1 MNLAH
6 RLLAFLRGPAPQ
18 PSHLHLPHGVTL
30 RVDPKASAHLFD
42 PLTATGA
49 VIWPATHVIA
59 DFLQRRRAALASP
72 AASAST
78 SASASATSTSTPPS
92 TCSSSTPRLLRGLRV
107 LELVSYYCILRI
119 ATPAA
124 AAVAAAAALAAGSW
138 FHTC

>member
-78 SASASATSTSTPPS
+78 SASAS
-92 TCSSSTPRLLRGLRV
+92 TPRLLRGLRV